1 MRKLAGSLL
10 IGFFLIGL
18 LGAPLPAAAVAYE
31 DSFSNCNY
39 PKTFDLA
46 VMRPISFTTLLVSSV
61 LFVPLGALALLT
73 VPEDVGSVYNAMIG
87 APAAFTFNRRLGE
100 CQAIELS
107 L

>member
-1 MRKLAGSLL
+1 MTARPGDASSVRNATL
-10 IGFFLIGL
+10 IGF
-18 LGAPLPAAAVAYE
+18 
-31 DSFSNCNY
+31 
-39 PKTFDLA
+39 TA
-46 VMRPISFTTLLVSSV
+46 VMMW
-61 LFVPLGALALLT
+61 GALALLT